1 MELRSNVIQKME
13 AENGMLSE
21 ILLAKPESRRGKNG
35 IGIRKGNEENRQGIL
50 EPPEMAELTELNRA
64 N

>member
-1 MELRSNVIQKME
+1 MECYRKYCFLNPKAGEERQ
-13 AENGMLSE
+13 
-21 ILLAKPESRRGKNG
+21 NG